1 MLQPKR
7 WQSQSSQKYFDIWCN
22 FMLKII
28 PLCNVSHH
36 IFPSAPGLN
45 CPQFC
50 RRLGLWNSSFWSW
63 YQTAGS
69 HNNPWV
75 DTNIDFP
82 FESNTYFSLKVGF
95 NSSIRVSMGKKTIY
109 GRWFLDF
116 VSFRSFDT
124 LFWPSYE
131 TKSANTFE
139 TSRMD
144 FYSSLTR
151 RLIFSIRVSCD
162 I

>member
-36 IFPSAPGLN
+36 IFPSTPGWN

-50 RRLGLWNSSFWSW
+50 RRLWLWNSSFWSW

-69 HNNPWV
+69 LSIPRV
-75 DTNIDFP
+75 DTIKDFP
-82 FESNTYFSLKVGF
+82 SESNTYFSLKVGF
-95 NSSIRVSMGKKTIY
+95 ISSIRVSRGKSSIY
-109 GRWFLDF
+109 GRWFSFLFQF
-116 VSFRSFDT
+116 VPSIHFSDPPMKPKICQYLWNISNGV
-124 LFWPSYE
+124 LF
-131 TKSANTFE
+131 
-139 TSRMD
+139 
-144 FYSSLTR
+144 
-151 RLIFSIRVSCD
+151 IRD
-162 I
+162 